1 MKKILFMTAWVA
13 LYLISFASCSSDNEE
28 NLQNLNSSNLIG
40 VWESGDYFISFNKDG
55 FYAAYLDEKF
65 IDSGAYTINKN
76 SVLYVNPYKV
86 SKTNYSMSLAN
97 EELTADISYTGVN
110 GISLNKKIIF
120 SKSKKAVVDK
130 SNPVISK
137 EFVHINAPYGFCT
150 TRFDTYN
157 TATYSTDEFKP
168 RIQNWFYFFFNSKI
182 YVQKFKP
189 ETAGVSLFYEG
200 CDTGDVF
207 IYNVTFDSDGQIENI
222 DIL

>member
-76 SVLYVNPYKV
+76 SVLCVNPYKV

-120 SKSKKAVVDK
+120 SKSKK
-130 SNPVISK
+130 S
-137 EFVHINAPYGFCT
+137 CC
-150 TRFDTYN
+150 R
-157 TATYSTDEFKP
+157 
-168 RIQNWFYFFFNSKI
+168 
-182 YVQKFKP
+182 
-189 ETAGVSLFYEG
+189 
-200 CDTGDVF
+200 
-207 IYNVTFDSDGQIENI
+207 
-222 DIL
+222 